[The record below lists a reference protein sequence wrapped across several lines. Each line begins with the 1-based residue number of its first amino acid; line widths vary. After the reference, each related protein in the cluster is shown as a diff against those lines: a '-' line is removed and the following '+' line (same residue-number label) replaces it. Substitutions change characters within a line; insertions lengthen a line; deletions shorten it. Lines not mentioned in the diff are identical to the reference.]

1 MTEDLRCQAKS
12 FSRESYQ
19 RPLPSVTSLMVIGL
33 ATFPALSGFRRRCGL
48 GLPGPM
54 RAGHE
59 TRPRGVPLDMAIVTI
74 SVKTAVP
81 WFPPT

>member
-1 MTEDLRCQAKS
+1 MGMTEDLRCQAA
-12 FSRESYQ
+12 
-19 RPLPSVTSLMVIGL
+19 VTSLMVIGL

-54 RAGHE
+54 RAAHE